1 MFSLRCES
9 GRLGALVLALSAAA
23 MPQGLAAQ
31 DTAMPRGLAAQ
42 DTATPQGFA
51 AQDYVSLLPPMEWRS
66 IGPDRGGRSIAVA
79 GHSAR
84 PLEYYFGATGG
95 GLFKTT
101 DGGNTWRPVTDG
113 QIGSASVGA
122 VAMAPF
128 NPDIVYIGMGEVQL
142 RANVLQGDGVYRS
155 DDAGKSWRHLG
166 LADTHAIGRVRIH
179 PADPDRVYV
188 AALGHPFGPNAERGV
203 FRTTDGGKSWKKVL
217 FRDDHTGAVDLVMD
231 PRDPDVLYATL
242 WQVYRKPWRLW
253 SGGAGSGIFKSTD
266 GGDTW
271 TEITRNPGLPAGVL
285 GKITVTVSG
294 TDPDRVWANIEAEEG
309 GLYRSDDGGGS
320 WELVNNHRDIW
331 QRAFYFQRLVA
342 DPVDR
347 NTLYILNFR
356 LMRST
361 DGGRTLESVPE
372 THADHHDLWIDPA
385 NPLRMVN
392 GNDGG
397 GVVTVNGGRTW
408 TSMRYPTAQI
418 YRLATTV
425 DFPYHV
431 CGAQQDNSTVCVSSE
446 PGHLRDPR
454 GASTEWMYAVG
465 GGESGYIAPHPADPD
480 IFYAGATN
488 TLTRYDR
495 ATGMATDIQPWPRI
509 VMGEPA
515 RDMPERWNWTYP
527 IAVAPK
533 PPHALYV
540 GSQHLWKSGDE
551 GRSWARISPDLTRAE
566 PETLEDS
573 GGPVVLDQD
582 GPEIYGTLYS
592 IGLSPHEA
600 ETIWTGS
607 DDGLVHVSRDG
618 GDNWR
623 DATPPDMPPH
633 TRVMTVEVSPH
644 DPARAHVA
652 GIRYEMDDRSPHAWK
667 TDDYG
672 ATWTRISDGI
682 PDGAFVRV
690 IREDPRRQGLL
701 YAGTEHGVF
710 VSFDGGA
717 RWSDLSFGLP
727 NTPVTGISVEERDLV
742 ISTHGRSFW
751 VLDDIETLRQLD
763 ADLASADLADADIAS
778 ADIADPAIG
787 DATATSPHIHLFR
800 PADAIRRSVPAVID
814 FRVGASRNDSDSEVA
829 PARHARVEV
838 LTDDGEF
845 VTTAFVGT
853 VGAGTHR
860 ARWDL
865 RYPGAATFPGIVLEG
880 GNPGIGPWAPPG
892 RYRAR
897 LTVDGTTR
905 EAAFDVHPDPRL
917 GDVPA
922 TAFADQF
929 RLAMA
934 IRDAEHSANT
944 SVMTAR
950 DLLGQIDAIL
960 GSMNDGALRDDV
972 SDFAAA
978 VEAVAGELYQLR
990 NQSPK
995 DKIAF
1000 PIRLNDRLTGLR
1012 SHLERGDG
1020 TPLGAYQAVF
1030 DELSA
1035 ELDAHMQTLGRLLG
1049 EDLPG
1054 LNRRLRSAGLPLLE
1068 SGSPRH

>member
-1 MFSLRCES
+1 
-9 GRLGALVLALSAAA
+9 
-23 MPQGLAAQ
+23 MPPGLAAQ
-31 DTAMPRGLAAQ
+31 DAATPPGFAAQ
-42 DTATPQGFA
+42 DTATPPSLPA
-51 AQDYVSLLPPMEWRS
+51 RDYVSLLPPMEWRS

-79 GHSAR
+79 GHAER

-113 QIGSASVGA
+113 QVGSASVGA
-122 VAMAPF
+122 VAMAPSD
-128 NPDIVYIGMGEVQL
+128 PDIVYIGMGEVQL

-155 DDAGKSWRHLG
+155 DDAGNSWRHLG
-166 LADTHAIGRVRIH
+166 LADTHAIGRIRIH
-179 PADPDRVYV
+179 PTDPDRVFA
-188 AALGHPFGPNAERGV
+188 AALGHPFGPNPDRGV
-203 FRTTDGGKSWKKVL
+203 FRTTDGGRTWEKVL
-217 FRDDHTGAVDLVMD
+217 FRDEHTGAVDLVID
-231 PRDPDVLYATL
+231 PSDPDVLYATL
-242 WQVYRKPWRLW
+242 WQVYRRPWRLW
-253 SGGAGSGIFKSTD
+253 SGGEGSGIFKSTD
-266 GGDTW
+266 GGDSW
-271 TEITRNPGLPAGVL
+271 REITRHPGLPAGVL

-294 TDPDRVWANIEAEEG
+294 ADPGRVWANVEAERG
-309 GLYRSDDGGGS
+309 GLYRSDDGGES
-320 WELVNNHRDIW
+320 WELINNHRDIW
-331 QRAFYFQRLVA
+331 QRAFYFQRLEA

-385 NPLRMVN
+385 NPLRMIN

-397 GVVTVNGGRTW
+397 GVATVNGGRTW

-418 YRLATTV
+418 YRLTTTS

-431 CGAQQDNSTVCVSSE
+431 CGAQQDNTTVCVSSE

-454 GASTEWMYAVG
+454 SPGTEWMYAVG
-465 GGESGYIAPHPADPD
+465 GGEMGYIAQHPAHPD

-495 ATGMATDIQPWPRI
+495 ATGLVTDIQPWPRI

-527 IAVAPK
+527 IAVAPT

-540 GSQHLWKSGDE
+540 GSQHLWRSADE
-551 GRSWARISPDLTRAE
+551 GASWARISPDLTRAE
-566 PETLEDS
+566 PETLDDS
-573 GGPVVLDQD
+573 GGPIVLDQD

-592 IGLSPHEA
+592 IGLSPHDP
-600 ETIWTGS
+600 ETVWTGS
-607 DDGLVHVSRDG
+607 DDGLVHMTRDG
-618 GDNWR
+618 GGEWHDV
-623 DATPPDMPPH
+623 TPPDMPPH

-644 DPARAHVA
+644 DPARTHVA
-652 GIRYEMDDRSPHAWK
+652 GIRYEMDDRSPYVWK

-682 PDGAFVRV
+682 PAGAFVRV
-690 IREDPRRQGLL
+690 IREDPKRGGLL
-701 YAGTEHGVF
+701 YAGTEHGAF
-710 VSFDGGA
+710 VSFDGGVS
-717 RWSDLSFGLP
+717 WGDLSLGLP
-727 NTPVTGISVEERDLV
+727 DTPVTGISVEERDLV

-763 ADLASADLADADIAS
+763 ADLADADAADADIGAAAPTRSSAADAS
-778 ADIADPAIG
+778 A
-787 DATATSPHIHLFR
+787 ATTSGAVAASPRIHLFQ
-800 PADAIRRSVPAVID
+800 PADAVRRSVPAVID
-814 FRVGASRNDSDSEVA
+814 FRVPASRNDPGSEIESPRRA
-829 PARHARVEV
+829 LLEV
-838 LTDDGEF
+838 LTDDGKH
-845 VTTAFVGT
+845 VTTLHAGP

-860 ARWDL
+860 ARWNL

-880 GNPGIGPWAPPG
+880 GNPAIGPWAPPG

-897 LTVDGTTR
+897 LTVAGITR
-905 EAAFDVHPDPRL
+905 EATFAVHPDPRL
-917 GDVPA
+917 GDIPA
-922 TAFADQF
+922 TAFAAQF

-934 IRDAEHSANT
+934 IRDAEHLANT
-944 SVMTAR
+944 SVMTAL
-950 DLLGQIDAIL
+950 DLLGQVNAVL
-960 GSMNDGALRDDV
+960 GSARDGALRDDL
-972 SDFAAA
+972 SEFAAA
-978 VEAVAGELYQLR
+978 IEGTAGELYQLR

-1020 TPLGAYQAVF
+1020 TPTGAYQAVF

-1035 ELDAHMQTLGRLLG
+1035 ELDVHIEALERLLG
-1049 EDLPG
+1049 DDLPR
-1054 LNRRLRSAGLPLLE
+1054 LNRLLERAGLPPLE
-1068 SGSPRH
+1068 ARSPRH

>member
-1 MFSLRCES
+1 MDDSVPS
-9 GRLGALVLALSAAA
+9 PAISRLGHVRGGLGLFAAPVLALSVLTA
-23 MPQGLAAQ
+23 MSLTMIPAGLGAQ
-31 DTAMPRGLAAQ
+31 DH
-42 DTATPQGFA
+42 
-51 AQDYVSLLPPMEWRS
+51 VSLLPPMEWRS

-79 GHSAR
+79 GHAER
-84 PLEYYFGATGG
+84 PFEYYFGATGG

-101 DGGNTWRPVTDG
+101 DGGSTWAPVTDG
-113 QIGSASVGA
+113 QVGGASVGA
-122 VAMAPF
+122 VAMAQSD
-128 NPDIVYIGMGEVQL
+128 PDIVYIGMGEVQL

-166 LADTHAIGRVRIH
+166 LADTHAIGRIRVH
-179 PADPDRVYV
+179 PTDAQRVYV
-188 AALGHPFGPNAERGV
+188 AALGHPFGPNPERGV
-203 FRTTDGGKSWKKVL
+203 FRTTDGGDTWEKVL
-217 FRDDHTGAVDLVMD
+217 FRDERTGAVDLVMD
-231 PRDPDVLYATL
+231 PVDPDVLYATL

-253 SGGAGSGIFKSTD
+253 SGGEGSGIFKSAD

-271 TEITRNPGLPAGVL
+271 SELTRNPGLPAGVL

-294 TDPDRVWANIEAEEG
+294 ADPDRVWANVEAERG
-309 GLYRSDDGGGS
+309 GLYRSDDGGRS
-320 WELVNNHRDIW
+320 WELVNGHRDIW
-331 QRAFYFQRLVA
+331 QRAFYFQRLEA

-372 THADHHDLWIDPA
+372 THADHHDLWIDPV
-385 NPLRMVN
+385 NPLRMIN

-418 YRLATTV
+418 YRLATTA
-425 DFPYHV
+425 DSPYHV

-454 GASTEWMYAVG
+454 SASTEWMYAVG

-495 ATGMATDIQPWPRI
+495 ATGMVTDIQPWPRI

-527 IAVAPK
+527 IAVAPVS
-533 PPHALYV
+533 PHTLYV
-540 GSQHLWKSGDE
+540 GSQHLWRSVDE
-551 GRSWARISPDLTRAE
+551 GESWAKISPDLTRAD
-566 PETLEDS
+566 PETLDDS
-573 GGPVVLDQD
+573 GGPIVKDQD

-592 IGLSPHEA
+592 IELSPHEP

-618 GDNWR
+618 GGSWR
-623 DATPPDMPPH
+623 DVTPPDMPPH

-644 DPARAHVA
+644 TPAGALVA
-652 GIRYEMDDRSPHAWK
+652 GIRYEMDDRSPYAWK

-672 ATWTRISDGI
+672 ATWTRIGGGL

-690 IREDPRRQGLL
+690 VREDPKRAGLL

-710 VSFDGGA
+710 ASFDGGSS
-717 RWSDLSFGLP
+717 WSNLSFGLP
-727 NTPVTGISVEERDLV
+727 RTPVTGLSVEERDLV

-751 VLDDIETLRQLD
+751 VLDDIETLRQVD
-763 ADLASADLADADIAS
+763 ADVAGSDM
-778 ADIADPAIG
+778 
-787 DATATSPHIHLFR
+787 HLFE
-800 PADAIRRSVPAVID
+800 PADAVRRSVPAVVD
-814 FRVGASRNDSDSEVA
+814 FRVSR
-829 PARHARVEV
+829 PGRVLLDV
-838 LTDDGEF
+838 LTDDGEY
-845 VTTAFVGT
+845 VTTLVADDL
-853 VGAGTHR
+853 ARGTHR

-865 RYPGAATFPGIVLEG
+865 RYPGAVTFEGIVLEG
-880 GNPGIGPWAPPG
+880 GNPAVGPWAPPG
-892 RYRAR
+892 RYRAQ
-897 LTVDGTTR
+897 LTVGGMTR
-905 EAAFDVHPDPRL
+905 EVTFDVHPDPRL
-917 GDVPA
+917 GDIPA
-922 TAFADQF
+922 AAFTDQF

-934 IRDAEHSANT
+934 IRDAESRANT
-944 SVMTAR
+944 SVLTAW
-950 DLLGQIDAIL
+950 DLLRQIDAIVAE
-960 GSMNDGALRDDV
+960 SDDADIRDEA
-972 SDFAAA
+972 SGFATG

-1000 PIRLNDRLTGLR
+1000 PIKLNDRLTGLR

-1020 TPLGAYQAVF
+1020 TPIDAYRAVF

-1035 ELDAHMQTLGRLLG
+1035 GLDVQLRIFERMLS

-1054 LNRRLRSAGLPLLE
+1054 LNRRLVEAGLPLIE
-1068 SGSPRH
+1068 VRGVRY

>member
-1 MFSLRCES
+1 MRDLNFGFGGSMCDSVPPPIIPCPRRLR
-9 GRLGALVLALSAAA
+9 APFLVLSLLMAVPA
-23 MPQGLAAQ
+23 GLDAQ
-31 DTAMPRGLAAQ
+31 EV
-42 DTATPQGFA
+42 
-51 AQDYVSLLPPMEWRS
+51 VSLLPPMEWRS

-79 GHSAR
+79 GHAER
-84 PLEYYFGATGG
+84 PFEYYFGATGG

-101 DGGNTWRPVTDG
+101 DGGTTWTPVTDG
-113 QIGSASVGA
+113 QVGSASVGA
-122 VAMAPF
+122 VAMAPSD
-128 NPDIVYIGMGEVQL
+128 PDVVYIGMGEVQL

-155 DDAGKSWRHLG
+155 DDAGKSWRHVG
-166 LADTHAIGRVRIH
+166 LADTHAIGRIRIH
-179 PADPDRVYV
+179 PTDPDRLYV
-188 AALGHPFGPNAERGV
+188 AALGHPFGPNPERGV
-203 FRTTDGGKSWKKVL
+203 FRTTDGGKTWEKVL
-217 FRDDHTGAVDLVMD
+217 FRDERTGAVDLVMD
-231 PRDPDVLYATL
+231 PSDPDVLYATL

-253 SGGAGSGIFKSTD
+253 SGGEGSGIFKSTD

-271 TEITRNPGLPAGVL
+271 TEITRNPGLPDGVL
-285 GKITVTVSG
+285 GKITITVSG
-294 TDPDRVWANIEAEEG
+294 ADPSRVWANLEAERG
-309 GLYRSDDGGGS
+309 GLYRSDDGGAS
-320 WELVNNHRDIW
+320 WEFVNGHRDIW

-372 THADHHDLWIDPA
+372 THVDHHDLWIDPT
-385 NPLRMVN
+385 NPLRMVD

-418 YRLATTV
+418 YRLATTA

-446 PGHLRDPR
+446 WAHLRDP
-454 GASTEWMYAVG
+454 ASPNTEWMYPVG

-495 ATGMATDIQPWPRI
+495 ATGIATDIQPWPRI

-527 IAVAPK
+527 IAVAPA

-540 GSQHLWKSGDE
+540 GSQHLWRSLDE
-551 GRSWARISPDLTRAE
+551 GRSWAKISPDLTRAE
-566 PETLEDS
+566 PETLDDS
-573 GGPVVLDQD
+573 GGPVVRDQD
-582 GPEIYGTLYS
+582 GPEIYATLYS
-592 IGLSPHEA
+592 IGLSPHEP

-618 GDNWR
+618 GGEWSDV
-623 DATPPDMPPH
+623 TPPDMPPH

-652 GIRYEMDDRSPHAWK
+652 GIRYEMDDRAPYAWR

-672 ATWTRISDGI
+672 ASWTRISDGI

-690 IREDPRRQGLL
+690 IREDPRREGLL

-710 VSFDGGA
+710 VSFDGGSS
-717 RWSDLSFGLP
+717 WGDLSLGLP
-727 NTPVTGISVEERDLV
+727 DTPVTGLSVEARDLV

-751 VLDDIETLRQLD
+751 ILDDIETLRQLD
-763 ADLASADLADADIAS
+763 TEVAGADV
-778 ADIADPAIG
+778 
-787 DATATSPHIHLFR
+787 HLFR
-800 PADAIRRSVPAVID
+800 PADAFRRAVPAVID
-814 FRVGASRNDSDSEVA
+814 FRVSSTGSHVRLDI
-829 PARHARVEV
+829 
-838 LTDDGEF
+838 LTDEGEH
-845 VTTAFVGT
+845 VRTLIDET
-853 VGAGTHR
+853 VDAGTHR
-860 ARWDL
+860 VRWNL
-865 RYPGAATFPGIVLEG
+865 RYPGAVTFEGIVLEG
-880 GNPGIGPWAPPG
+880 GNPAVGPWTPPG
-892 RYRAR
+892 RYLAR
-897 LTVDGTTR
+897 LTVGDATSEATGSVTR
-905 EAAFDVHPDPRL
+905 EVSFDVHLDPRL

-922 TAFADQF
+922 AALTDQF
-929 RLAMA
+929 RLAVA
-934 IRDAEHSANT
+934 IRDAESRANEG
-944 SVMTAR
+944 VILVR
-950 DLLGQIDAIL
+950 DLLAQIDAVL
-960 GSMNDGALRDDV
+960 TNTNDAGLRDEV
-972 SDFAAA
+972 SGFAARI
-978 VEAVAGELYQLR
+978 ETVAGELYQLR

-1000 PIRLNDRLTGLR
+1000 PIKLNDRLTGLR

-1020 TPLGAYQAVF
+1020 TPLDAYQTVF
-1030 DELSA
+1030 NELSA
-1035 ELDAHMQTLGRLLG
+1035 ELDIQLGILRRVLDD
-1049 EDLPG
+1049 DLPR
-1054 LNRRLRSAGLPLLE
+1054 LNRRLEAAGLPQLE
-1068 SGSPRH
+1068 ITASA

>member
-1 MFSLRCES
+1 MY
-9 GRLGALVLALSAAA
+9 RLAGPGWFGAAVLALS
-23 MPQGLAAQ
+23 LL
-31 DTAMPRGLAAQ
+31 TAMPPGL
-42 DTATPQGFA
+42 A

-79 GHSAR
+79 GHAER
-84 PLEYYFGATGG
+84 PSEYYFGATGG

-101 DGGNTWRPVTDG
+101 DGATTWIPVTDG
-113 QIGSASVGA
+113 QVGSASVGA
-122 VAMAPF
+122 VAMAPS
-128 NPDIVYIGMGEVQL
+128 NPDIVFIGMGEVQL

-166 LADTHAIGRVRIH
+166 LADTHAIGRIRIH
-179 PADPDRVYV
+179 PTDPDRAYV

-203 FRTTDGGKSWKKVL
+203 FRTTDGGKTWERVL
-217 FRDDHTGAVDLVMD
+217 FRDEHTGAMDLVMD
-231 PRDPDVLYATL
+231 PSDPDVLYATL

-253 SGGAGSGIFKSTD
+253 SGGEGSGIFKSTD

-271 TEITRNPGLPAGVL
+271 TELTRNPGLPTGVL
-285 GKITVTVSG
+285 GKITITVSG
-294 TDPDRVWANIEAEEG
+294 ADPDRVWANVEAEQG
-309 GLYRSDDGGGS
+309 GLYRSDDGGGA

-331 QRAFYFQRLVA
+331 QRAFYFQRLEA
-342 DPVDR
+342 DPADR

-372 THADHHDLWIDPA
+372 THADHHDLWIDPT
-385 NPLRMVN
+385 NPLRMIN

-418 YRLATTV
+418 YRLATTA

-446 PGHLRDPR
+446 PGHLRNPR
-454 GASTEWMYAVG
+454 GPGTEWMYAVG
-465 GGESGYIAPHPADPD
+465 GGESGYIAPHPANPD

-495 ATGMATDIQPWPRI
+495 ATGTARDIQPWPRI

-527 IAVAPK
+527 IAVAPN

-540 GSQHLWKSGDE
+540 GSQHLWRSHDE
-551 GRSWARISPDLTRAE
+551 GASWAKISPDLTRAE
-566 PETLEDS
+566 PETLDDS
-573 GGPVVLDQD
+573 GGPIVLDKD
-582 GPEIYGTLYS
+582 GPEIYSTLYS
-592 IGLSPHEA
+592 IGLSPHDP

-607 DDGLVHVSRDG
+607 DDGLVHLSRDG
-618 GDNWR
+618 GATWD
-623 DATPPDMPPH
+623 DVTPPDMPPH

-644 DPARAHVA
+644 SPARAHVA
-652 GIRYEMDDRSPHAWK
+652 GIRYEMDDRRPYVWK

-672 ATWTRISDGI
+672 TTWTPISDGI
-682 PDGAFVRV
+682 PDGAFTRV
-690 IREDPRRQGLL
+690 IREDPKRQGLL
-701 YAGTEHGVF
+701 YVGTEQGVH
-710 VSFDGGA
+710 VSFDAGA
-717 RWSDLSFGLP
+717 TWNDLSLQLP
-727 NTPVTGISVEERDLV
+727 TTPVTGISVEERDLV

-763 ADLASADLADADIAS
+763 AEVADAA
-778 ADIADPAIG
+778 ANGAG
-787 DATATSPHIHLFR
+787 TDAASPHVHLFH
-800 PADAIRRSVPAVID
+800 PADAIRRAVPGVID
-814 FRVGASRNDSDSEVA
+814 FRVSQPGRVLLEVLSHDGE
-829 PARHARVEV
+829 HARTLVDAE
-838 LTDDGEF
+838 L
-845 VTTAFVGT
+845 
-853 VGAGTHR
+853 GAGTHR

-865 RYPGAATFPGIVLEG
+865 RYPGAVSFPGIVLEG
-880 GNPGIGPWAPPG
+880 GNPAVGPWAPPG

-897 LTVDGTTR
+897 LTVGDVTR
-905 EAAFDVHPDPRL
+905 EAAFEVQPDPRL
-917 GDVPA
+917 GDIPA

-934 IRDAEHSANT
+934 IRDAESRANST
-944 SVMTAR
+944 VMTAQ
-950 DLLGQIDAIL
+950 DLVAQAHAIVTGVEDA
-960 GSMNDGALRDDV
+960 ALRDDV
-972 SDFAAA
+972 TAFVAGI
-978 VEAVAGELYQLR
+978 EAVAGELYQLR

-1000 PIRLNDRLTGLR
+1000 PIKLNDRLTGLR

-1020 TPLGAYQAVF
+1020 TPIDAYQAVSA
-1030 DELSA
+1030 ELSA
-1035 ELDAHMQTLGRLLG
+1035 ELDVHLRAFEQMLAD
-1049 EDLPG
+1049 DLPR
-1054 LNRRLRSAGLPLLE
+1054 LNRRLVASGFPQLEVRAPRS
-1068 SGSPRH
+1068 

>member
-1 MFSLRCES
+1 MYRRAGPGWF
-9 GRLGALVLALSAAA
+9 GAAVLALS
-23 MPQGLAAQ
+23 LS
-31 DTAMPRGLAAQ
+31 TAMPPGL
-42 DTATPQGFA
+42 A

-79 GHSAR
+79 GHAER
-84 PLEYYFGATGG
+84 PFEYYFGATGG

-101 DGGNTWRPVTDG
+101 DGGTTWNPVTDG
-113 QIGSASVGA
+113 QVGSASVGA
-122 VAMAPF
+122 VAMAPS

-166 LADTHAIGRVRIH
+166 LADTHAIGRIRIH
-179 PADPDRVYV
+179 PTNPDRAYV

-203 FRTTDGGKSWKKVL
+203 FRTTDGGKTWEQVL
-217 FRDDHTGAVDLVMD
+217 FRDEHTGAVDLVID
-231 PRDPDVLYATL
+231 PSDPDVLYATL

-253 SGGAGSGIFKSTD
+253 SGGEGSGIFKSTD

-271 TEITRNPGLPAGVL
+271 TEITRNPGLPSGVL
-285 GKITVTVSG
+285 GKVTITVSG
-294 TDPDRVWANIEAEEG
+294 ADPDRVWTNVEAEQG

-320 WELVNNHRDIW
+320 WELVNSHRDIW
-331 QRAFYFQRLVA
+331 QRAFYFQRLEA
-342 DPVDR
+342 DPADR

-372 THADHHDLWIDPA
+372 THADHHDLWIDPT
-385 NPLRMVN
+385 NPLRMIN

-397 GVVTVNGGRTW
+397 GVVTVNGGRSW

-418 YRLATTV
+418 YRLATTT

-431 CGAQQDNSTVCVSSE
+431 CGAQQDNSTACVSSE
-446 PGHLRDPR
+446 PGHLRNPR
-454 GASTEWMYAVG
+454 GPSTEWMYAVG
-465 GGESGYIAPHPADPD
+465 GGEMGYIAQHPADPD

-495 ATGMATDIQPWPRI
+495 ATGMVTDIQPWPRI

-527 IAVAPK
+527 IAVAPN

-540 GSQHLWKSGDE
+540 GSQHLWRSGDE
-551 GRSWARISPDLTRAE
+551 GASWAKISPDLTRAE
-566 PETLEDS
+566 PETLDDS
-573 GGPVVLDQD
+573 GGPIVLDQD

-592 IGLSPHEA
+592 IGLSPHDP

-607 DDGLVHVSRDG
+607 DDGLVHLSRDG
-618 GDNWR
+618 GATWD
-623 DATPPDMPPH
+623 DVTPPDMPPH

-644 DPARAHVA
+644 SPARAHVA
-652 GIRYEMDDRSPHAWK
+652 GIRYEMDDRSPYVWK

-682 PDGAFVRV
+682 PDGAFTRV
-690 IREDPRRQGLL
+690 IREDPKRQGLL
-701 YAGTEHGVF
+701 YVGTEQGVH
-710 VSFDGGA
+710 VSFDAGA
-717 RWSDLSFGLP
+717 TWNDLSFQLP
-727 NTPVTGISVEERDLV
+727 TTPVTGISVEERDLV

-763 ADLASADLADADIAS
+763 AEFAGADANVEG
-778 ADIADPAIG
+778 ADAA
-787 DATATSPHIHLFR
+787 SPHVHLFR
-800 PADAIRRSVPAVID
+800 PAAAIRRAVPAVID
-814 FRVGASRNDSDSEVA
+814 FRVSQPG
-829 PARHARVEV
+829 RVLLEV
-838 LTDDGEF
+838 LSHDGEHGRTL
-845 VTTAFVGT
+845 VDDDLD
-853 VGAGTHR
+853 AGTHR

-865 RYPGAATFPGIVLEG
+865 RYPGAVSFPGIVLEG
-880 GNPGIGPWAPPG
+880 GNPAVGPWAPPG

-897 LTVDGTTR
+897 LTVGDVTR
-905 EAAFDVHPDPRL
+905 EAAFEVQPDPRL
-917 GDVPA
+917 EDVPA
-922 TAFADQF
+922 TALADQF

-934 IRDAEHSANT
+934 IRDAESRANRT
-944 SVMTAR
+944 VMTAR
-950 DLLGQIDAIL
+950 DLVAQADAIVT
-960 GSMNDGALRDDV
+960 GIEDAALRGDV
-972 SDFAAA
+972 SAFAAGI
-978 VEAVAGELYQLR
+978 EAAAGELYQLR

-1000 PIRLNDRLTGLR
+1000 PIKLNDRLTGLR

-1020 TPLGAYQAVF
+1020 TPVDAYQAVF

-1035 ELDAHMQTLGRLLG
+1035 ELDVHMRAFEAMLAD
-1049 EDLPG
+1049 DLPR
-1054 LNRRLRSAGLPLLE
+1054 LNRRLERAGLGPLV
-1068 SGSPRH
+1068 GRGPRH

>member
-1 MFSLRCES
+1 MDDSVPS
-9 GRLGALVLALSAAA
+9 PAISRLGHVRAPVLALSVLTA
-23 MPQGLAAQ
+23 MSL
-31 DTAMPRGLAAQ
+31 TAMPAGLGAQ
-42 DTATPQGFA
+42 H
-51 AQDYVSLLPPMEWRS
+51 YVSLLPPMEWRS

-79 GHSAR
+79 GHAER
-84 PLEYYFGATGG
+84 PFEYYFGATGG

-101 DGGNTWRPVTDG
+101 DGGSSWTAVTDG
-113 QIGSASVGA
+113 QVGSASVGA
-122 VAMAPF
+122 VAVAPSD
-128 NPDIVYIGMGEVQL
+128 PDVVYIGMGEVQL

-166 LADTHAIGRVRIH
+166 LADTHAIGRIRVH
-179 PADPDRVYV
+179 PTNPERVYV
-188 AALGHPFGPNAERGV
+188 AALGHPFGPNPERGV
-203 FRTTDGGKSWKKVL
+203 FRTTDGGDTWEKVL
-217 FRDDHTGAVDLVMD
+217 FRDERTGAVDLVMD
-231 PRDPDVLYATL
+231 PVDPDVLYATL

-253 SGGAGSGIFKSTD
+253 SGGEGSGIFKSTD

-271 TEITRNPGLPAGVL
+271 SELTRNPGLPAGLL

-294 TDPDRVWANIEAEEG
+294 ADPDRVWANVEAERG
-309 GLYRSDDGGGS
+309 GLYRSDDGGRS
-320 WELVNNHRDIW
+320 WELVNGHRDIW
-331 QRAFYFQRLVA
+331 QRAFYFQRLEA
-342 DPVDR
+342 DPLDR

-372 THADHHDLWIDPA
+372 THADHHDLWIDPV
-385 NPLRMVN
+385 NPLRMIN

-418 YRLATTV
+418 YRLATTA

-465 GGESGYIAPHPADPD
+465 GGESGYIAPHPGDPD

-495 ATGMATDIQPWPRI
+495 ATGMVTDIQPWPRI

-527 IAVAPK
+527 IAVARVA
-533 PPHALYV
+533 PHALYV
-540 GSQHLWKSGDE
+540 GSQHLWRSVDE
-551 GRSWARISPDLTRAE
+551 GESWARISPDLTRAD
-566 PETLEDS
+566 PETLDDS
-573 GGPVVLDQD
+573 GGPIVKDQD

-592 IGLSPHEA
+592 IGLSPHEPG
-600 ETIWTGS
+600 TIWTGS
-607 DDGLVHVSRDG
+607 DDGLVHVSRDA
-618 GDNWR
+618 GDSWR
-623 DATPPDMPPH
+623 DVTPPHMPPH

-644 DPARAHVA
+644 TPAGALVA
-652 GIRYEMDDRSPHAWK
+652 GIRYEMDDRSPYAWR

-672 ATWTRISDGI
+672 ATWTRISDGL

-690 IREDPRRQGLL
+690 VREDPKRAGLL

-710 VSFDGGA
+710 VSFDGGS
-717 RWSDLSFGLP
+717 RWSDLSFRLP
-727 NTPVTGISVEERDLV
+727 RTPVTGLSVEERDLV

-751 VLDDIETLRQLD
+751 VLDDIETLRQVD
-763 ADLASADLADADIAS
+763 ADVAGSDV
-778 ADIADPAIG
+778 
-787 DATATSPHIHLFR
+787 HLFR
-800 PADAIRRSVPAVID
+800 PADAVRRSVPAVID
-814 FRVGASRNDSDSEVA
+814 LRVSA
-829 PARHARVEV
+829 PGRVLLDV
-838 LTDDGEF
+838 LTDDREY
-845 VTTAFVGT
+845 VTTLVADDL
-853 VGAGTHR
+853 GAGTHR
-860 ARWDL
+860 ARWNL
-865 RYPGAATFPGIVLEG
+865 RYPGAVTFEGIVLEG
-880 GNPGIGPWAPPG
+880 GNPAVGPWAPPG

-897 LTVDGTTR
+897 LTVDGVTWEQT
-905 EAAFDVHPDPRL
+905 FDVHPDPRL
-917 GDVPA
+917 GDIPA
-922 TAFADQF
+922 AAFTDQF

-934 IRDAEHSANT
+934 IRDAESRANT
-944 SVMTAR
+944 SVLTAW
-950 DLLGQIDAIL
+950 DLRAQIDAIVAESDDT
-960 GSMNDGALRDDV
+960 GLRDEA
-972 SDFAAA
+972 SGFATGI
-978 VEAVAGELYQLR
+978 EAVAGELYQLR

-1000 PIRLNDRLTGLR
+1000 PIKLNDRLTGLR

-1020 TPLGAYQAVF
+1020 TPIDAYQAVF
-1030 DELSA
+1030 NELSA
-1035 ELDAHMQTLGRLLG
+1035 ELDEHLRIFERMLS

-1054 LNRRLRSAGLPLLE
+1054 LNRRLVEAGLTLIE
-1068 SGSPRH
+1068 VRGVRY